1 MASFSVG
8 DVRPAGD
15 HDVRVFRDLMDD
27 DSQWRKV
34 FSKKETVVF
43 IKGSDSS
50 SIHMVKVKT
59 NVKGLSAAVLYDTLM
74 DPDYRRAWDKYM
86 VEGYDLCLVSPNT
99 DIGYYLVRS
108 FPPFKHRDS
117 VTLRSWFQFEN
128 EYVIMNHSVFHAAAP
143 PRKEYVRAISY
154 LSGYIVRKS
163 GPDSCFFG
171 FVTQSDPRGKF
182 PSWAVNRIAQIIAPK
197 TVSMLI
203 KAARAYPEWKA
214 QNSPTVK
221 PWIFPEQNKLEPLN
235 ASDVRSLPDLNI
247 AAVDEDEQ
255 RQVTDEAPL
264 LVDLG
269 DSASSLGDFDDEASE
284 QAIIGGAIAPQNAS
298 GSAQRQTTDG
308 KPSRPDYEDS
318 VPSLGG
324 FDGKASEKNIK
335 EEAIV
340 PRSAPG
346 PVQQSVTIS

>member
-1 MASFSVG
+1 M
-8 DVRPAGD
+8 
-15 HDVRVFRDLMDD
+15 
-27 DSQWRKV
+27 
-34 FSKKETVVF
+34 
-43 IKGSDSS
+43 
-50 SIHMVKVKT
+50 VKT
-59 NVKGLSAAVLYDTLM
+59 NVNGLSAADLYDTLM
-74 DPDYRRAWDKYM
+74 DPNYRRAWDKYM
-86 VEGYDLCLVSPNT
+86 IEGYDLCLVSPNT

-128 EYVIMNHSVFHAAAP
+128 EYIIMNHSVFHAAAP

-203 KAARAYPEWKA
+203 KAARAYPQWKA

-221 PWIFPEQNKLEPLN
+221 PWLFPEQNKLKPLN
-235 ASDVRSLPDLNI
+235 ASDVRSLPDVNI

-255 RQVTDEAPL
+255 GQVTDEAPP
-264 LVDLG
+264 LVDFGDSVSSLGDFEDEASEKVSIAEAIVPQNAPESAQCQATDGTPFHTDCG
-269 DSASSLGDFDDEASE
+269 DSASSL
-284 QAIIGGAIAPQNAS
+284 S
-298 GSAQRQTTDG
+298 GFG
-308 KPSRPDYEDS
+308 
-318 VPSLGG
+318 
-324 FDGKASEKNIK
+324 GKASEKNVN

-340 PRSAPG
+340 PRNAPG
-346 PVQQSVTIS
+346 PIKQSVTIN

>member
-15 HDVRVFRDLMDD
+15 HDVRVFRNLMDD

-34 FSKKETVVF
+34 FSKKETVVS

-59 NVKGLSAAVLYDTLM
+59 NVDGLSAADLFDTLM
-74 DPDYRRAWDKYM
+74 DPNYRRSWDKYM

-128 EYVIMNHSVFHAAAP
+128 EFVIMNHSVFHAAAP

-154 LSGYIVRKS
+154 LSGYIVRRT
-163 GPDSCFFG
+163 GPNSCFFG

-221 PWIFPEQNKLEPLN
+221 PWLFPEQNKLEPLN
-235 ASDVRSLPDLNI
+235 ASDVCSLPDVNI

-255 RQVTDEAPL
+255 RQITDEVPPL
-264 LVDLG
+264 ADFG
-269 DSASSLGDFDDEASE
+269 DSTSSLGDFEDDAKEKVTIEDSIVSSDASR
-284 QAIIGGAIAPQNAS
+284 
-298 GSAQRQTTDG
+298 SAQHQTIEGTPCSTHGSPTSSPGDFND
-308 KPSRPDYEDS
+308 KEN
-318 VPSLGG
+318 
-324 FDGKASEKNIK
+324 EK
-335 EEAIV
+335 IV
-340 PRSAPG
+340 REGTIMNQSSPR
-346 PVQQSVTIS
+346 PVQQPVTIG